1 MKTMCPPGYH
11 HSGFV
16 ATHALGH
23 MMYIYKYM
31 HIYKY
36 IYIFPYEKCYQH
48 RLLKYRRCIFTYQI
62 YKAKLKNKLTPSR
75 KNTQSFSYCIIFLL
89 SSKLSD
95 LRP

>member
-1 MKTMCPPGYH
+1 MYNI
-11 HSGFV
+11 
-16 ATHALGH
+16 
-23 MMYIYKYM
+23 YIY
-31 HIYKY
+31 IYKY

-75 KNTQSFSYCIIFLL
+75 KKKFSSYYIVFRL